1 MTAKVPNKWNIPPWP
16 TDIGAVFKEPVR
28 RLQGFIVQERT
39 NVGQWRNVQT
49 FVAEIEVATQ
59 DTAVNSQRWMRA
71 ADQALP
77 KLDPGVY
84 RLKPEIPRINFKDLD
99 PKLFKLNLDL
109 EFSMYYVYG
118 TNLVKNY
125 RMTVASG
132 IPPATAAW
140 WALRGTAGYYAAQA
154 APYVVQAEAAA
165 SAGLAAAG
173 KVLGAAA
180 AGFAV
185 GVSLDRAQE
194 AIFGESYTAAG
205 VKSFVE
211 QPGIWG
217 PAEAAPQ
224 QLIDGF
230 DKYFGWTNYPDQAI
244 GWLKRK
250 LG

>member
-1 MTAKVPNKWNIPPWP
+1 MTAKVPNKWKIPPWP
-16 TDIGAVFKEPVR
+16 ADIEAVFKEPVR
-28 RLQGFIVQERT
+28 RLQDFIVQERT

-49 FVAEIEVATQ
+49 FVAEIEVANQ
-59 DTAVNSQRWMRA
+59 DTAANTQRWMRSA
-71 ADQALP
+71 SQALP
-77 KLDPGVY
+77 KLDPKVY
-84 RLKPEIPRINFKDLD
+84 RLNTEIPRINFKDLD
-99 PKLFKLNLDL
+99 PRLFRLNLDQV
-109 EFSMYYVYG
+109 FSRYYVYG
-118 TNLVKNY
+118 ANLIKNY

-132 IPPATAAW
+132 ISPATAAW
-140 WALRGTAGYYAAQA
+140 WALRGTAGFYGIQA
-154 APYVVQAEAAA
+154 APYVAQAGAMA

-180 AGFAV
+180 AGFAM

-194 AIFGESYTAAG
+194 AIFGESYTALG